1 MQELCH
7 GGSRLLGLNMSGGE
21 EEEEEEEVPWFAVTC
36 WAERQCDSQEE
47 AARERSLLE
56 VDLKSQ

>member
-1 MQELCH
+1 M
-7 GGSRLLGLNMSGGE
+7 SRGE

-36 WAERQCDSQEE
+36 WAETQCDSQEE